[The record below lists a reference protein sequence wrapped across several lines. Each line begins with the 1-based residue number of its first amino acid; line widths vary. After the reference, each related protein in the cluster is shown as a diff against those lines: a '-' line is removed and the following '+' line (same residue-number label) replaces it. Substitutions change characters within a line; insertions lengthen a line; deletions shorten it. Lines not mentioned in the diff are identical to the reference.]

1 LNETLVF
8 VAPPRCGHWSNSTA
22 THCSIIKEEI
32 GTSIFSLLPLYDQIV
47 YSIPPVY
54 HKQLLSLKNFKK
66 SNGLTFE
73 DFKEI
78 IYTGKIIPYFPEK
91 YGIYDSELIKRFLE
105 PGIPRI
111 SQAHMRLIKNMNRY
125 KIVKNCKTCEGLNYV
140 ARKDTLEI
148 NKKDAEVTE
157 ACSSCL
163 RLAYQNGIS
172 KDNILRM
179 SSPKLALC
187 NIPEIIASRN
197 IDAVF
202 KSGCPATLETLN
214 VFASF
219 PGHDKTIETVVTGL
233 NVKYTNDV
241 DLQSYLSILDS
252 KTTKAVREIVKRIL
266 ADPFATKNTDR
277 LSSEIFSYNKE
288 IEEVAVYGG
297 NKFVE
302 RETKGLIKS
311 GDKYLHKM
319 QEWITS
325 RLIDIHAR
333 VSGKDWTIAQLYK
346 TRCRIEK
353 CRKKNN

>member
-1 LNETLVF
+1 
-8 VAPPRCGHWSNSTA
+8 
-22 THCSIIKEEI
+22 
-32 GTSIFSLLPLYDQIV
+32 
-47 YSIPPVY
+47 
-54 HKQLLSLKNFKK
+54 
-66 SNGLTFE
+66 
-73 DFKEI
+73 
-78 IYTGKIIPYFPEK
+78 
-91 YGIYDSELIKRFLE
+91 
-105 PGIPRI
+105 
-111 SQAHMRLIKNMNRY
+111 
-125 KIVKNCKTCEGLNYV
+125 
-140 ARKDTLEI
+140 
-148 NKKDAEVTE
+148 
-157 ACSSCL
+157 
-163 RLAYQNGIS
+163 
-172 KDNILRM
+172 
-179 SSPKLALC
+179 
-187 NIPEIIASRN
+187 
-197 IDAVF
+197 
-202 KSGCPATLETLN
+202 
-214 VFASF
+214 
-219 PGHDKTIETVVTGL
+219 VTGL